1 MKDMAVDNQGK
12 DSAPRY
18 KKFEVHE
25 GIIFCVE
32 LSEAMFKEPS
42 DLNKVQLLEILETLL
57 EVMTQA
63 IMTLPGTGIGC
74 FFFQC
79 SREGAKG
86 GIYEFLPLLDVNAR
100 SMKKLN
106 DLLDDLKMNVT
117 SMSEQFPFDTT
128 QSSSLETLFI
138 LLQEQFLRNVSGQK
152 AYNNKKIFL
161 FTDNDH
167 PRESSDHEV
176 RKRLRKVID
185 DLDDSFINITPFFV
199 GSKERPF
206 DQSFY
211 SDILKLG
218 ARNKTMDGL
227 HKYDGPNTNPISAK
241 LIKTRALRKK
251 EIKRVRFQC
260 PLILNEASDF
270 QVSIKGYTTIS
281 HERAG
286 SKYKQVYDHDGLQ
299 KEILSHRKYLD
310 ANTGEDVTPRVVKVF
325 KFAEVD
331 IELSE
336 DEMARMNRDYSSY
349 ESFLRLIGF
358 RDTQR
363 CVFYYNNISN
373 SSFVVPDD
381 SVFEGSI
388 KTMASLFRKLRE
400 KQKSAVVWGKLKN
413 NSNPSL
419 YTLTPSNLSDHNEG
433 FYLTRIPFLDEV
445 RKFPP
450 TNFHGSLSGN
460 KTFEQM
466 CKITETLISFFSLR
480 HSYKP
485 SDFRNPTL
493 QKHFELLHDYL
504 LQVEIDPASGSK
516 ENLLKKDDTLVKLHQ
531 VRAKILESAESDD
544 PTQARLSNYV
554 KAWNSM
560 YNREFNGDTESENA
574 AKKSKK

>member
-1 MKDMAVDNQGK
+1 MDATVGNEGK
-12 DSAPRY
+12 DSESKY

-32 LSEAMFKEPS
+32 LSEAMFKEPF

-57 EVMTQA
+57 ELMTQV
-63 IMTLPGTGIGC
+63 IITLPGTGIGC

-79 SREGAKG
+79 SHEGAKG

-106 DLLDDLKMNVT
+106 DLLDDLKMNIT
-117 SMSEQFPFDTT
+117 TLNEQFPFNNKQNT
-128 QSSSLETLFI
+128 SLEAVFV
-138 LLQEQFLRNVSGQK
+138 LLQEQFSRSVQGQK

-161 FTDNDH
+161 FTDNDR
-167 PRESSDHEV
+167 PKESDDREA
-176 RKRLRKVID
+176 KNRLRKVID
-185 DLDDSFINITPFFV
+185 DLDDSFINIIPFFV
-199 GSKERPF
+199 GSEQRPF

-218 ARNKTMDGL
+218 AKKKASDGPF
-227 HKYDGPNTNPISAK
+227 KYEGPNTTPISAK
-241 LIKTRALRKK
+241 LIKSRVLRKK

-286 SKYKQVYDHDGLQ
+286 SKYKQVYDHDGLR
-299 KEILSHRKYLD
+299 KEALSHRKYLD
-310 ANTGEDVTPRVVKVF
+310 ANTGEDVTERVVKVF

-336 DEMARMNRDYSSY
+336 DEIAKMNRDYSSY
-349 ESFLRLIGF
+349 DSFLKLVGF
-358 RDTQR
+358 RDTNR
-363 CVFYYNNISN
+363 CVFYFNNISN

-381 SVFEGSI
+381 SVFKGSI

-400 KQKSAVVWGKLKN
+400 KQKSAVVWGKLKS

-419 YTLTPSNLSDHNEG
+419 YTLTPSNFNDHNEG
-433 FYLTRIPFLDEV
+433 FYLTRVPFIDEI

-450 TNFHGSLSGN
+450 TAYHGNLSKT

-466 CKITETLISFFSLR
+466 CKITETLISYFSLR
-480 HSYKP
+480 HSYRP
-485 SDFRNPTL
+485 SDFENPTL
-493 QKHFELLHDYL
+493 QKHFKLLHDYL
-504 LQVEIDPASGSK
+504 LQVEVDPTSGSK
-516 ENLLKKDDTLVKLHQ
+516 EHLLKKDDTLLKLHQ

-544 PTQARLSNYV
+544 SVQARLSNYV

-560 YNREFNGDTESENA
+560 YNREFNGDLEPETTF
-574 AKKSKK
+574 KKSKK